1 MNLHFFVFLS
11 NIKNTIFLIVFL
23 ILSKNLKIVFVN
35 PKNIMVITNIITP
48 IMAHNMLMSCTT
60 HFNNSD
66 TSDKQEPISH
76 DVSLEVK
83 YSSMN
88 NPNNIINLP
97 LTERYINMYRENRI
111 SINNISTPV
120 KTFRTKKINNNNRRN
135 HIIHQPSGANCSQ
148 RR

>member
-1 MNLHFFVFLS
+1 
-11 NIKNTIFLIVFL
+11 
-23 ILSKNLKIVFVN
+23 
-35 PKNIMVITNIITP
+35 MVITNIITP

-66 TSDKQEPISH
+66 TSNKHLPISH
-76 DVSLEVK
+76 DSSFDVK
-83 YSSMN
+83 YTSMN
-88 NPNNIINLP
+88 IPNNIINLP

>member
-1 MNLHFFVFLS
+1 MNLHIFCLS
-11 NIKNTIFLIVFL
+11 FKIIIQKFENCILLIQ
-23 ILSKNLKIVFVN
+23 K
-35 PKNIMVITNIITP
+35 IMVITNIITP
-48 IMAHNMLMSCTT
+48 IMANNMLMSCTKSLN
-60 HFNNSD
+60 FSE

-76 DVSLEVK
+76 DLSFDGVN
-83 YSSMN
+83 YSYKN
-88 NPNNIINLP
+88 IPNNIINIP

>member
-1 MNLHFFVFLS
+1 M
-11 NIKNTIFLIVFL
+11 LIQ
-23 ILSKNLKIVFVN
+23 KT
-35 PKNIMVITNIITP
+35 MVITNIITP
-48 IMAHNMLMSCTT
+48 IVAHNMLMSCTT
-60 HFNNSD
+60 HFNNSY
-66 TSDKQEPISH
+66 TSDKHLPISH

-88 NPNNIINLP
+88 IPNNIINLP
-97 LTERYINMYRENRI
+97 LTERYINVYRENHI

>member
-1 MNLHFFVFLS
+1 
-11 NIKNTIFLIVFL
+11 
-23 ILSKNLKIVFVN
+23 
-35 PKNIMVITNIITP
+35 MVITNIITP
-48 IMAHNMLMSCTT
+48 IVAHNMLMSCTESLN
-60 HFNNSD
+60 FSE

-76 DVSLEVK
+76 DLSFDGVN
-83 YSSMN
+83 YSYKN
-88 NPNNIINLP
+88 IPNNIINIP